1 MVLYSHHTYSW
12 IYLYCSRDV
21 DLLLG
26 MCETCETSEHFSVVN
41 MSTSSHEDSG
51 WGHLWLRR
59 PGGGRGFKS
68 AASQAAPDSN
78 HWRSWESSWVG
89 KAWMEIRMFL
99 GLAIG
104 LMAMSAVSAFR
115 DNGPQ
120 QKWSPYKPRWLH
132 KILLLQEWGHLP
144 PRKRWFFD
152 CKKSH
157 HETNGILWEKNG
169 LFQRACRTKEQPGGR
184 GTSWYQN
191 WIKSWPEPISNWI

>member
-12 IYLYCSRDV
+12 IYLYFSRDV
-21 DLLLG
+21 DLLVG

-41 MSTSSHEDSG
+41 MSTSSHENSG

-59 PGGGRGFKS
+59 PGVGREALKVRPHTPHQTQTTDALGR
-68 AASQAAPDSN
+68 AAG
-78 HWRSWESSWVG
+78 WE

-99 GLAIG
+99 GLAIC

-144 PRKRWFFD
+144 SRKRWLFD
-152 CKKSH
+152 CKKS
-157 HETNGILWEKNG
+157 HETNGILWERKW
-169 LFQRACRTKEQPGGR
+169 
-184 GTSWYQN
+184 SVS
-191 WIKSWPEPISNWI
+191 KSLSN